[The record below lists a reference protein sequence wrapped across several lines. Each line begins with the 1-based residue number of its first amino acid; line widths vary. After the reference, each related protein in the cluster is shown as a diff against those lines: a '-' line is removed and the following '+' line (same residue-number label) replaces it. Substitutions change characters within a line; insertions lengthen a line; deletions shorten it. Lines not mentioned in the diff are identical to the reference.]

1 MVMSDVIKV
10 GRKKYIEMLFAAQLK
25 DQRNFMSGSLFGEVA
40 FVNRTFKVDH
50 YKWSWKLGKAVRV

>member
-1 MVMSDVIKV
+1 MSKPIKI
-10 GRKKYIEMLFAAQLK
+10 GRKKYGEMLFDAYLK
-25 DQRNFMSGSLFGEVA
+25 DVRRLQVGSRFSEAA